1 MDTDL
6 FGYELAYG
14 IKLGLTKAERIEL
27 GESSMTHAMVIT
39 GVHLDDKGSPVR
51 YRVENSW
58 GAENVG
64 KDGYMCMTD
73 AWFDEF
79 VYQVV
84 IRKEHMPSRLWSI
97 FQKGIDEETDVLPPY
112 DPMGSL
118 ASSMAIDSAP
128 QDQANAV
135 EESSEDLPEDEY
147 EIEAILSHET
157 GHFEQGEMAYLV
169 SWKGYGPEHNS
180 WVRAEDAENA
190 KEMLKDY
197 WKNAPRLK
205 TVTKS
210 VGGTKNGKGA
220 KASQSASSRVK
231 KERSSSQ
238 TLSQSRRSSARATPT
253 ATEMSL
259 QQRQASSKREK
270 TALKAMHTI
279 PGVNSM
285 SPAEEDDGDE
295 SEELTEAQLK
305 RLGAEE
311 ANRRRKRMEMKR
323 YHRLGDW
330 EQVVKQIETVEKDEN
345 GKLLVFCLFENGS
358 RQIYEA
364 SVVHYRCPQKVS
376 HNTNKR

>member
-39 GVHLDDKGSPVR
+39 GVHLDDKGKPVR

-58 GAENVG
+58 GADGVG

-84 IRKEHMPSRLWSI
+84 IRKEHMPSQLWSI
-97 FQKGIDEETDVLPPY
+97 FQKGIDEDTDVLPPY

-118 ASSMAIDSAP
+118 ASSMAIESARG
-128 QDQANAV
+128 A
-135 EESSEDLPEDEY
+135 ESEDEGEETPEDEY
-147 EIEAILSHET
+147 EIDAILSHDSGRFKKDEV
-157 GHFEQGEMAYLV
+157 AYLV

-180 WVRAEDAENA
+180 WVREEDAENA
-190 KEMLKDY
+190 KDMLSDY
-197 WKNAPRLK
+197 WKNAPKLK
-205 TVTKS
+205 TMTKS
-210 VGGTKNGKGA
+210 VGGGRAAKSGKA
-220 KASQSASSRVK
+220 ASRTSNASR

-238 TLSQSRRSSARATPT
+238 ALSQSRRSSVRATST
-253 ATEMSL
+253 SMDTVL
-259 QQRQASSKREK
+259 QQASRRER
-270 TALKAMHTI
+270 TALKALHKR
-279 PGVNSM
+279 PGFDSFE
-285 SPAEEDDGDE
+285 PTEDEEDNE
-295 SEELTEAQLK
+295 VLSEAQLK
-305 RLGAEE
+305 RLDPEE
-311 ANRRRKRMEMKR
+311 ANRQRRRMDAKR

-345 GKLLVFCLFENGS
+345 GKLLVFCVL
-358 RQIYEA
+358 
-364 SVVHYRCPQKVS
+364 
-376 HNTNKR
+376 